1 MTSERD
7 ALERLTS
14 RAIAGRVAR
23 LSTPA
28 RYGVAVTAAVMAI
41 LVRLALDPA
50 WGIKLPYI
58 TFFPAIMVVG
68 WLGGLWPGIV
78 TTLITGTA
86 ALYYWIEPSYSW
98 LVKEPADW
106 LGLVVFVGVG
116 VVISALNEQ
125 FLTAVK
131 HYVQPAR
138 RGK

>member
-1 MTSERD
+1 MNDVRTR
-7 ALERLTS
+7 
-14 RAIAGRVAR
+14 RAREI
-23 LSTPA
+23 
-28 RYGVAVTAAVMAI
+28 
-41 LVRLALDPA
+41 D
-50 WGIKLPYI
+50 
-58 TFFPAIMVVG
+58 VVG
-68 WLGGLWPGIV
+68 WLGGLCPGIV

-98 LVKEPADW
+98 LVKEPTDW
-106 LGLVVFVGVG
+106 LGLMVFVGVG